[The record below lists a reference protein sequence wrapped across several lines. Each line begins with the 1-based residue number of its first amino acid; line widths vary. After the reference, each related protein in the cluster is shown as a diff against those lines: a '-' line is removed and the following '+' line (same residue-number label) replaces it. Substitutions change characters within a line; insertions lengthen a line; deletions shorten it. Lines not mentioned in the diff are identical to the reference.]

1 MPEDIV
7 VSSQILNEKYKW
19 LVVLVNVV
27 ASTQSQIL
35 NEKYK

>member
-27 ASTQSQIL
+27 ASTQSQIP